1 MTNYGGAKPQGNQ
14 FVTFATSCPSLRSI
28 TLPVSCVSTCYSV
41 SASWPVVSSKT
52 IGFAELRI
60 SFGGMYRA
68 PLSRYRIGCIVRP
81 HGAVAGPSRPCECT
95 TNPGPRPHTAVVW
108 LCCSSSNR
116 LPPKATGCPAILCP
130 EFAIHNPSEPE
141 WKPWVTLS

>member
-1 MTNYGGAKPQGNQ
+1 MTNYGGAKPQGSQ
-14 FVTFATSCPSLRSI
+14 FVAFATSCPSLRSI
-28 TLPVSCVSTCYSV
+28 TLYRCRAQVHATALRRHGRSFLQ
-41 SASWPVVSSKT
+41 T

-95 TNPGPRPHTAVVW
+95 TNPEPRPHTAVVW